1 MCLEFRLNRRL
12 EDILSGRVFLRC
24 CPWFRPFFIFRFSFS
39 LFFFFFFFVEFV
51 NAAESKGK
59 MKGCA
64 AFSSKRDLL
73 VEEES
78 SNIVGRSC
86 PMVPVSLTALC
97 LELEGE
103 LFV

>member
-1 MCLEFRLNRRL
+1 MLPVVSAFLH
-12 EDILSGRVFLRC
+12 LSFLLF
-24 CPWFRPFFIFRFSFS
+24 P
-39 LFFFFFFFVEFV
+39 FFFFFFFVEFV

>member
-51 NAAESKGK
+51 NAAESKEK

-86 PMVPVSLTALC
+86 LMVPCLFDGFVS
-97 LELEGE
+97 
-103 LFV
+103 